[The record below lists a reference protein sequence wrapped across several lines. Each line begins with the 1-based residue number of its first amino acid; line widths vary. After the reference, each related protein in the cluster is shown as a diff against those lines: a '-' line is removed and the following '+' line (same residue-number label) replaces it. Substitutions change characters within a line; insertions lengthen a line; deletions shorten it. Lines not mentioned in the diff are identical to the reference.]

1 MALYEACSLRVARE
15 IQVPLNALYE
25 SLTSYILRNEM
36 SSLVSLNNVWNSE
49 GESIL
54 VRPLIVDL
62 LCVET

>member
-1 MALYEACSLRVARE
+1 MARE